1 MKDREENFEKLL
13 SMSPPIDDD
22 GFTENLMLRIPPRRD
37 ILRIRTTVLL
47 AFTFAACGIVAA
59 IPGARHFL
67 AEFVSGFALTALLAN
82 LSLLTITVLAALL
95 IWGAVAAATSDA

>member
-13 SMSPPIDDD
+13 SMSLPIDDD
-22 GFTENLMLRIPPRRD
+22 GFTENLMLRLPPRCD

-47 AFTFAACGIVAA
+47 AFTFAACAIVAA
-59 IPGARHFL
+59 VPGARHFL
-67 AEFVSGFALTALLAN
+67 AEFVSGFARSSVVAD
-82 LSLLTITVLAALL
+82 LSLLTTTVLAALL